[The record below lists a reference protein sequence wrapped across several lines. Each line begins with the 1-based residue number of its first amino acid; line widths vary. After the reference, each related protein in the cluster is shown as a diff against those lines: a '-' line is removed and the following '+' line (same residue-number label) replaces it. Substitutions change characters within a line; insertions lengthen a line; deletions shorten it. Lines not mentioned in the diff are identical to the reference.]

1 MNIIASVITI
11 PYCPFDLHIALRA
24 SEELRSRREGVVLDV
39 SSTCVSS
46 VTMLDGVGVRSG
58 SDLGYNEQRGRKQ
71 FAGAE
76 IIYQRCVPLVHTLVG
91 SCDC

>member
-11 PYCPFDLHIALRA
+11 PYRPFHLHIALRA

-46 VTMLDGVGVRSG
+46 VTMLEGGVLVVAQT
-58 SDLGYNEQRGRKQ
+58 LGTMSNVEGNNLLAPKLFTSVVY
-71 FAGAE
+71 
-76 IIYQRCVPLVHTLVG
+76 P
-91 SCDC
+91 